1 MESQLAPE
9 IEIWAVR
16 HGQTFDNI
24 QHLCQG
30 HTDGKLT
37 PDGEQ
42 QASVLGDRLA
52 KVQFD
57 GAYVSDLGRTR
68 ETYQKIASRRDNP
81 IKEVKFEPLL
91 REKSGGIF
99 EGKSLKLVADAAK
112 VKNAPVRDFR
122 PQNGECWKDVYARSA
137 LLVKLLFYEQ
147 MLPTVSAAGPTRKIL
162 LVSHGGWIMELLNY
176 IRFKEE
182 GITPVWSNSARN
194 CCVNIIKMKCVA
206 KPDVLE
212 KVKSVEG
219 VQDSF
224 FKLQIIMENDISH
237 FEGTTLADTPKA
249 PPKTSINAST
259 TTKSTALPTK
269 KQPTLASAKPAAE
282 KKISTT
288 VTKKSTSQAAVAPK
302 KP

>member
-1 MESQLAPE
+1 MESQHAPE

-52 KVQFD
+52 KVHFD

-68 ETYQKIASRRDNP
+68 ETYLKIASRRENP

-91 REKSGGIF
+91 REKAGGIF

-112 VKNAPVRDFR
+112 AKNAPVRDFR

-147 MLPTVSAAGPTRKIL
+147 LLPNFSAAGSTKKIL

-182 GITPVWSNSARN
+182 AITPVWSNSARN

-224 FKLQIIMENDISH
+224 FKLQIMMENDISH

-249 PPKTSINAST
+249 PPKISVTAGST
-259 TTKSTALPTK
+259 IKSTALPAKNHTTHPSTK
-269 KQPTLASAKPAAE
+269 PLAV

-288 VTKKSTSQAAVAPK
+288 TTKKPTSQTAGPSK